1 MLPAVA
7 RFPSRIGR
15 YDLITALATGGMGRV
30 YLGRAAGIGGFE
42 RKVVIKTLEVPLT
55 AESDP
60 AIAMFLDEARVL
72 GQLHHQHI
80 AGVYEVGKDE
90 DGRHFMVLDYLE
102 GFSAHDVWE
111 RAVEFGAALPLDFT
125 LTVVSAVANGL
136 HYAHTRKDIDGRPL
150 GIVHRDVTPS
160 NVMIGYDGAVKI
172 IDFGIAMAT
181 HRSTKTQTGFVKGKV
196 GYLSP
201 EQVSGR
207 DVDARTDVFALG
219 ILLYEL
225 STQHRAF
232 REGSDLATMQR
243 IKAGKLTRPSQL
255 VSNYPV
261 ELEAIVMKA
270 LQVDPIDRFADAD
283 AMRRAVEALGHRLH
297 LVLGDAAII
306 EVMAQLFEP
315 HAPPKAKEPREPKE
329 PKEPPARMSD
339 PSFEWLESDHA
350 LTVRREPEEL
360 LAQLRNESLRM
371 EALRSDASSS
381 GIIDEAETRQLG
393 STGMPDGPP
402 RKLRAATEAADALGA
417 QAFDTPM
424 PGLPLASPPPTP
436 VMTAIPRGGP
446 PATPRGV
453 TAAPAGPTPR
463 SMTAA
468 PSGPATPRGMTL
480 PPPPPPRMATA
491 VPMAMTSQQAPLS
504 PPRHGEPLIGA
515 TVVRGARK
523 RRSTLVQWVAA
534 GAIAAVLGVGA
545 YFVTR
550 ESTTDAV
557 AGSAAPPAA
566 TATAPVAA
574 RAPTPPPSPPK
585 PVHAD
590 PPPPPP
596 PPAKPTQVRVKLVTH
611 PSNAI
616 IMLDGKKLGRTP
628 FDETIDA
635 DPGKHVFR
643 LKRKGYTTAEIDV
656 ALDGDIAR
664 DIALTPQR

>member
-1 MLPAVA
+1 VA

-30 YLGRAAGIGGFE
+30 YLGRATGIGGFE
-42 RKVVIKTLEVPLT
+42 RKVVIKTLEVPTT

-72 GQLHHQHI
+72 GLLHHQHI
-80 AGVYEVGKDE
+80 AGVYEVGKDDE
-90 DGRHFMVLDYLE
+90 GRHFMVLDYLE

-136 HYAHTRKDIDGRPL
+136 HYAHTRKSTDGTPL

-181 HRSTKTQTGFVKGKV
+181 HRTTKTQTGFVKGKV

-232 REGSDLATMQR
+232 RDSSDLATMQR
-243 IKAGKLTRPSQL
+243 IKAGKLVRPSQL
-255 VSNYPV
+255 VRDYPV

-283 AMRRAVEALGHRLH
+283 ALRRAVEALGHRLR

-315 HAPPKAKEPREPKE
+315 YTPGAKAAQAKPELPAPPSPTPDPSASSSASAT
-329 PKEPPARMSD
+329 ARLSD
-339 PSFEWLESDHA
+339 PAFEWLESDHA

-360 LAQLRNESLRM
+360 LAALRNESLRQ
-371 EALRSDASSS
+371 EALRSEHSHSGVYDAL
-381 GIIDEAETRQLG
+381 TRPLG
-393 STGMPDGPP
+393 STAGAAEPP
-402 RKLRAATEAADALGA
+402 RKLRAATEAADALGV
-417 QAFDTPM
+417 QAFETPV

-436 VMTAIPRGGP
+436 VMTALPRSGGRP
-446 PATPRGV
+446 SATP
-453 TAAPAGPTPR
+453 P
-463 SMTAA
+463 SMASQ
-468 PSGPATPRGMTL
+468 PSPSQTMASQPSPVQ
-480 PPPPPPRMATA
+480 PPPQHSKHQESMIGASVVQARGKRRRSAVLHWVAATA
-491 VPMAMTSQQAPLS
+491 VALLLGGIAY
-504 PPRHGEPLIGA
+504 
-515 TVVRGARK
+515 VV
-523 RRSTLVQWVAA
+523 TQ
-534 GAIAAVLGVGA
+534 
-545 YFVTR
+545 
-550 ESTTDAV
+550 ESTDAV
-557 AGSAAPPAA
+557 AGSASLAPAVPAPP
-566 TATAPVAA
+566 PVAA
-574 RAPTPPPSPPK
+574 RTPAVPPAQPK
-585 PVHAD
+585 PVRQD

-596 PPAKPTQVRVKLVTH
+596 PPPMPAQIRVRIVTH
-611 PSNAI
+611 PADATVW
-616 IMLDGKKLGRTP
+616 LDGKKLGRTP
-628 FDETIDA
+628 FDETIDSDA
-635 DPGKHVFR
+635 AKHVFR
-643 LKRKGYTTAEIDV
+643 LRHKGYKTHPIETT
-656 ALDGDIAR
+656 LDIDIAQ
-664 DIALTPQR
+664 DIALTPSR

>member
-1 MLPAVA
+1 VA

-15 YDLITALATGGMGRV
+15 HDLITALATGGMGRV
-30 YLGRAAGIGGFE
+30 YLGRATGIGGFE
-42 RKVVIKTLEVPLT
+42 RKVVIKTLEVPMT

-172 IDFGIAMAT
+172 IDFGIAMAV
-181 HRSTKTQTGFVKGKV
+181 HRTTKTQTGFVKGKV

-232 REGSDLATMQR
+232 REPSDLATMQR

-283 AMRRAVEALGHRLH
+283 ALRRAVEALGHRLH

-315 HAPPKAKEPREPKE
+315 HAPPKAKEPKE
-329 PKEPPARMSD
+329 PKEAKEPPPRMSD

-371 EALRSDASSS
+371 ENRRMEASSS
-381 GIIDEAETRQLG
+381 GIIDEALTRPLG
-393 STGMPDGPP
+393 SMGMPDAPP

-417 QAFDTPM
+417 QAFETPA

-436 VMTAIPRGGP
+436 VMTAIPRSAGP
-446 PATPRGV
+446 VTPRGV
-453 TAAPAGPTPR
+453 TAAPA
-463 SMTAA
+463 
-468 PSGPATPRGMTL
+468 TPRGMAAA
-480 PPPPPPRMATA
+480 PS
-491 VPMAMTSQQAPLS
+491 SQPAPVQAPLA
-504 PPRHGEPLIGA
+504 PPKHPETLIGA
-515 TVVRGARK
+515 TIVQGARK
-523 RRSTLVQWVAA
+523 RRGVLLHWIAA
-534 GAIAAVLGVGA
+534 GAVAAVLGVIA
-545 YFVTR
+545 YFVTQ
-550 ESTTDAV
+550 ESPAAV
-557 AGSAAPPAA
+557 AGSASLPPPATPA
-566 TATAPVAA
+566 AA
-574 RAPTPPPSPPK
+574 RAPTPAPAPPK
-585 PVHAD
+585 PVHTD

-596 PPAKPTQVRVKLVTH
+596 PPAKLAQVRVKIVTH
-611 PSNAI
+611 PADAVVT
-616 IMLDGKKLGRTP
+616 LDGKKLGRTP
-628 FDETIDA
+628 LEETIDA
-635 DPGKHVFR
+635 DPGKHTFKFR
-643 LKRKGYTTAEIDV
+643 HKGYKTYPLEI
-656 ALDGDIAR
+656 ALDTDITQ
-664 DIALTPQR
+664 DIALVPSR